1 MSFTI
6 FMTFMIEERRSLH
19 IKRYV
24 IGLAT
29 AYAVYVVAFTGLV
42 VALAAG
48 RAMVAGVLPV
58 ALLFGF
64 IGVFVLAL
72 VVGPSVLLVRAATGG
87 RLHPG
92 AAAAVGALLSP
103 VCLFAIWFLF
113 REGGETITGLLR
125 FWLRLPGEFV
135 GGVVPWMLA
144 NAVFAAWIVRDGR
157 PRRLPAPARA

>member
-1 MSFTI
+1 M
-6 FMTFMIEERRSLH
+6 
-19 IKRYV
+19 KRYV

-29 AYAVYVVAFTGLV
+29 AYVVYVVVFSGLV
-42 VALAAG
+42 VSLAAG
-48 RAMVAGVLPV
+48 RANAAEVPMVAPV
-58 ALLFGF
+58 FGF
-64 IGVFVLAL
+64 IGVLVLAL
-72 VVGPSVLLVRAATGG
+72 VIGPSVLLVRAVAGG

-103 VCLFAIWFLF
+103 VCLFAIWLLF
-113 REGGETITGLLR
+113 REGGETITGLLT